1 MQADV
6 GEELKCSKHT
16 VKQRKVETQ
25 LVGEGDKKEENKNTQ
40 RSELA
45 KHIYKASIWVG
56 VWEEG
61 PG

>member
-1 MQADV
+1 M
-6 GEELKCSKHT
+6 
-16 VKQRKVETQ
+16 
-25 LVGEGDKKEENKNTQ
+25 GEGDKKEENKNTQ
-40 RSELA
+40 LSELA